1 MSFISWLNDSTV
13 KHFPIE
19 ENPKRFIYY
28 LLTNHSTN
36 LQVRDLLIFI
46 YSYRNLIYLFPVLA
60 LLEHKLYW
68 GEGIRLS
75 LIHNVP
81 LYVPVMSCTIN
92 VTSSSSIF
100 HISDYVRQVATR
112 ERSWIAC
119 FEENRNW
126 FEASRRLPS
135 THEDRLW
142 QGMWYCW
149 LRIVADWLI
158 DICSPF
164 L

>member
-1 MSFISWLNDSTV
+1 M

-28 LLTNHSTN
+28 LLTNPSIN

-92 VTSSSSIF
+92 VTSFTHSRSVGWSVGRSVGQLVGRSVSLLFGLSVSLSIMDIKDNASIF
-100 HISDYVRQVATR
+100 AT
-112 ERSWIAC
+112 
-119 FEENRNW
+119 
-126 FEASRRLPS
+126 
-135 THEDRLW
+135 
-142 QGMWYCW
+142 
-149 LRIVADWLI
+149 
-158 DICSPF
+158 
-164 L
+164 

>member
-1 MSFISWLNDSTV
+1 M

-46 YSYRNLIYLFPVLA
+46 YSYRILIYLFPVLA

-92 VTSSSSIF
+92 VTSFIHSRSVGWLVSR
-100 HISDYVRQVATR
+100 SVGRSVGWSVSQSVVRSVSQSVYYG
-112 ERSWIAC
+112 
-119 FEENRNW
+119 
-126 FEASRRLPS
+126 
-135 THEDRLW
+135 H
-142 QGMWYCW
+142 
-149 LRIVADWLI
+149 
-158 DICSPF
+158 
-164 L
+164 

>member
-1 MSFISWLNDSTV
+1 M

-28 LLTNHSTN
+28 LLTNPSIN

-81 LYVPVMSCTIN
+81 LYVPRHVMYNKCHFIHTRSVASHLRKEVFVGFDFIKFT
-92 VTSSSSIF
+92 
-100 HISDYVRQVATR
+100 VRVCIPVEYSVPR
-112 ERSWIAC
+112 
-119 FEENRNW
+119 
-126 FEASRRLPS
+126 
-135 THEDRLW
+135 
-142 QGMWYCW
+142 Y
-149 LRIVADWLI
+149 
-158 DICSPF
+158 
-164 L
+164 